1 MTGGTKE
8 AGKPRRRVRDA
19 DSAPLILLAP
29 VLGWEALSD
38 GSEWWL
44 RSVSG
49 LLALWGFALLAKVA
63 VGRLRGRARA

>member
-1 MTGGTKE
+1 M
-8 AGKPRRRVRDA
+8 

-44 RSVSG
+44 RTVSG
-49 LLALWGFALLAKVA
+49 LLALWGFALLARVA